1 MAKKYAKGSEPDQLS
16 FLPRP
21 SKLKAASKNKYCN
34 LGALRNESDVEQ
46 SFLRPLLE
54 EMGYTADF
62 IATKATLPEKN
73 IGKRS
78 KPRPYRPDFIC
89 YADKLHRQPVLIIDA
104 KNPKGNVEDGISDAQ
119 LYAAVMRRSLK
130 GQKPDQYCIGSNGL
144 TTVVR
149 EYDSDRDYFKLD
161 FSEFSDGNIRFKAFQ
176 NTLMRGALVAA
187 KSKASEPE
195 YFEFKKPPIP
205 SLLAIF
211 EACHNLIWR
220 REKCPP
226 AEAFYEFVKILFVK
240 LRKDRDLQEKAAAGL
255 LSPEDVDVSVHWI
268 EKLEPSDS
276 NPFNSVLFAN
286 LRKALEDEYQ
296 AGTKKRMFDP
306 GEDITLKPS
315 TTKEVVR
322 LLEHLNLHSIDEDLN
337 GRMFETFLT
346 AVIRGRS
353 LGQYFTPRTVVKFMV
368 DLANLTITAKRI
380 PRIVDA
386 CCGTGGFLIE
396 ALARLTDSVE
406 SNSSLSRADR
416 DKLMRELR
424 MEKLWGIEAHETIA
438 RVARINMYLHQDGGS
453 RIYRADSL
461 DKEHVVEPNVTG
473 RALKDFEELKRA
485 LVNEDVT
492 FDVAL
497 TNPPF
502 AMRYE
507 SKKEDER
514 KILRQYLLARVGTK
528 GSLAASLRSSVLF
541 LERYYDLLRD
551 KGTLL
556 TIIDD
561 SVLNTT
567 TAAPVR
573 NWVRQHF
580 YIKAVISLPKN
591 CFVAAGSAS
600 KTSILMLEKKATP
613 SDDQPSIFMAKSKN
627 VGHTD
632 SGKPDLASSDLD
644 AILTEWT
651 RFRDSGTK
659 PTRPGCFLVSPD
671 RFLDRFDLQWYDPEY
686 LALYEKL
693 EKVAYF
699 RLRDLK
705 PELRYGAS
713 IDADYTSDVP
723 FLRIENLRRN
733 DIDLS
738 DLQFVSS
745 ALYLNDLKSLFLRE
759 GDILIARSGT
769 YVGLCAMVASGME
782 KYVYGSFMIRLRL
795 KDHSRIL
802 PKFLALYLNSRFG
815 QMQFD
820 RVKTGS
826 LQFNIN
832 RQHILDIIIPELP
845 IHEQERIVTE
855 FSEQLSKI
863 KRTRQDVAVMEAEF
877 ADGLGSK
884 VAAASGLK
892 GQLRLRDFTG
902 E

>member
-1 MAKKYAKGSEPDQLS
+1 MGV
-16 FLPRP
+16 
-21 SKLKAASKNKYCN
+21 KANKNKYCDLN
-34 LGALRNESDVEQ
+34 VLRNESDVEHW
-46 SFLRPLLE
+46 FILPLLADL
-54 EMGYTADF
+54 GYGAEYV
-62 IATKATLPEKN
+62 ATKATISEKN

-89 YADKLHRQPVLIIDA
+89 YADKQHKQPVLIIDA
-104 KNPKGNVEDGISDAQ
+104 KHPKGNVEDGIVDAQ
-119 LYAAVMRRSLK
+119 LYAAVLRRGLT
-130 GQKPDQYCIGSNGL
+130 GIKPDQYCMGSNGC

-149 EYDSDRDYFKLD
+149 EYDSDRDSFNLD
-161 FSEFSDGNIRFKAFQ
+161 FSEFEDGNIRFTAFR
-176 NTLMRGALVAA
+176 NTLTRSSLVV
-187 KSKASEPE
+187 SKTKPATSTH
-195 YFEFKKPPIP
+195 FEFKKPPIP

-226 AEAFYEFVKILFVK
+226 ADAFYEFVKILFVK
-240 LRKDRDLQEKAAAGL
+240 LRKDRDLHQKSALGP
-255 LSPEDVDVSVHWI
+255 LSPEDVEVSVHWI
-268 EKLEPSDS
+268 ESLEPSDP
-276 NPFNSVLFAN
+276 NPFNTVLFAN
-286 LRKALEDEYQ
+286 LREALEDEYQ
-296 AGTKKRMFDP
+296 VGTKKRMFDP
-306 GEDITLKPS
+306 GEEITLKPS

-368 DLANLTITAKRI
+368 DLANLSVTAKRV
-380 PRIVDA
+380 PRIIDA

-396 ALARLTDSVE
+396 ALARLTDSVAA
-406 SNSSLSRADR
+406 NKSLTRQDR
-416 DKLMRELR
+416 ERLLNDIR
-424 MEKLWGIEAHETIA
+424 MERLWGIEAHETIA

-453 RIYRADSL
+453 RIYKTDSL
-461 DKEHVVEPNVTG
+461 DKEHAIEPNVTG
-473 RALKDFEELKRA
+473 RAARDFEELKKA
-485 LVNEDVT
+485 LVQDGIT

-514 KILRQYLLARVGTK
+514 KILKQYVLARIGAK
-528 GSLAASLRSSVLF
+528 GSLAASLRSSILF

-551 KGTLL
+551 KGLL
-556 TIIDD
+556 FTIIDD

-567 TAAPVR
+567 TAEPVR
-573 NWVRQHF
+573 KWLRQHF
-580 YIKAVISLPKN
+580 YIRAIISLPKN
-591 CFVAAGSAS
+591 CFVVAGSAS
-600 KTSILMLEKKATP
+600 KTSILMLEKKAIP
-613 SDDQPSIFMAKSKN
+613 SDDQPSVFMAKSKN

-632 SGKPDLASSDLD
+632 SGKPDLVSNDLG

-651 RFRDSGTK
+651 RFRDSGTP
-659 PTRPGCFLVSPD
+659 PTREGCFLVTSEK
-671 RFLDRFDLQWYDPEY
+671 LLNRFDLQWYDPEY
-686 LALYEKL
+686 IALYEKL
-693 EKVAYF
+693 EKVSHF
-699 RLRDLK
+699 HLRDLK
-705 PELRYGAS
+705 PELKYGAS

-733 DIDLS
+733 DIDVS

-745 ALYLNDLKSLFLRE
+745 ALYLNELKKLFLRE
-759 GDILIARSGT
+759 GDILVARSGT
-769 YVGLCAMVASGME
+769 YVGLCAMVGSGME
-782 KYVYGSFMIRLRL
+782 KYVYGSYMIRLRL
-795 KDHSRIL
+795 KDHNRVL
-802 PKFLALYLNSRFG
+802 PRFLALYLNSRFG

-832 RQHILDIIIPELP
+832 QQQIGDIIIPEIP
-845 IHEQERIVTE
+845 IAEQERIITE
-855 FSEQLSKI
+855 FSDRLSRI

>member
-1 MAKKYAKGSEPDQLS
+1 M
-16 FLPRP
+16 
-21 SKLKAASKNKYCN
+21 
-34 LGALRNESDVEQ
+34 
-46 SFLRPLLE
+46 
-54 EMGYTADF
+54 
-62 IATKATLPEKN
+62 
-73 IGKRS
+73 
-78 KPRPYRPDFIC
+78 
-89 YADKLHRQPVLIIDA
+89 
-104 KNPKGNVEDGISDAQ
+104 
-119 LYAAVMRRSLK
+119 
-130 GQKPDQYCIGSNGL
+130 GSNGF

-149 EYDSDRDYFKLD
+149 EFDSDRDSFKPFD
-161 FSEFSDGNIRFKAFQ
+161 FSEFVDGNIRFTAFQ
-176 NTLMRGALVAA
+176 SALSRSALVVSR
-187 KSKASEPE
+187 SKVSAPE
-195 YFEFKKPPIP
+195 HFEFKKPPIP

-240 LRKDRDLQEKAAAGL
+240 LRKDRDLQEKAAAGP
-255 LSPEDVDVSVHWI
+255 LSPDDVEVSVHWI
-268 EKLEPSDS
+268 EKLEPSDP

-306 GEDITLKPS
+306 GEDIALKPS

-368 DLANLTITAKRI
+368 DLANLSVSAKRV
-380 PRIVDA
+380 PRIIDA

-396 ALARLTDSVE
+396 ALARLTDAVDAHR
-406 SNSSLSRADR
+406 SLTRQERHKIMR
-416 DKLMRELR
+416 DLR
-424 MEKLWGIEAHETIA
+424 MERLWGIEAHETIA

-453 RIYRADSL
+453 RIYKADSL
-461 DKEHVVEPNVTG
+461 DKEHAVEPNVTG
-473 RALKDFEELKRA
+473 RALKDFEELKKA

-507 SKKEDER
+507 AKKEDER
-514 KILRQYLLARVGTK
+514 KILRQYVLARVGTK
-528 GSLAASLRSSVLF
+528 GNLAASLRSSVLF

-551 KGTLL
+551 NGTLL

-580 YIKAVISLPKN
+580 YIKAIISLPKN

-600 KTSILMLEKKATP
+600 KTSILMLERKATP
-613 SDDQPSIFMAKSKN
+613 SDDQPSLFMAKSKN

-632 SGKPDLASSDLD
+632 SGKPDLPSSDLD

-659 PTRPGCFLVSPD
+659 PTRTGCFLIHPD
-671 RFLDRFDLQWYDPEY
+671 RLEDRFDLQWYDPEY

-693 EKVAYF
+693 EKVPHF
-699 RLRDLK
+699 RIRDLK
-705 PELRYGAS
+705 PELKYGAS

-733 DIDLS
+733 DIDIS

-745 ALYLNDLKSLFLRE
+745 ALYMNDLRKLFLMD

-769 YVGLCAMVASGME
+769 YVGLCAMVPSGME
-782 KYVYGSFMIRLRL
+782 KYVYGSYMIRLRL
-795 KDHSRIL
+795 KDHKTVL
-802 PKFLALYLNSRFG
+802 PRFLALYLNSRFG

-832 RQHILDIIIPELP
+832 KQQIGDIIVPELP
-845 IHEQERIVTE
+845 IPEQQSIIAE
-855 FSEQLSKI
+855 FSRRLSAI
-863 KRTRQDVAVMEAEF
+863 KRTRQDIVVMESDF
-877 ADGLGSK
+877 ADGLSSK
-884 VAAASGLK
+884 VSAASGLK

>member
-1 MAKKYAKGSEPDQLS
+1 MAAKPNKS
-16 FLPRP
+16 
-21 SKLKAASKNKYCN
+21 KYCD
-34 LGALRNESDVEQ
+34 LGALQNESDVEQ

-62 IATKATLPEKN
+62 VATKATLSDKN

-78 KPRPYRPDFIC
+78 KPRPYRPDFVC
-89 YADKLHRQPVLIIDA
+89 YADRQHRQPVLIIDA
-104 KNPKGNVEDGISDAQ
+104 KNPQGDVEDGLADAQ
-119 LYAAVMRRSLK
+119 LYAAALRRSLK
-130 GQKPDQYCIGSNGL
+130 GRKPDQYCIGSNGP
-144 TTVVR
+144 TTIVR
-149 EYDSDRDYFKLD
+149 EHDSDRNSFSLH
-161 FSEFSDGNIRFKAFQ
+161 FSEFREGNIRFKAFQ
-176 NTLMRGALVAA
+176 NALMRSALVVARP
-187 KSKASEPE
+187 KASKPE
-195 YFEFKKPPIP
+195 HFAFTKPPIP

-240 LRKDRDLQEKAAAGL
+240 LRKDRGLHERAAAGPL
-255 LSPEDVDVSVHWI
+255 APEDVEVSVRWI
-268 EKLEPSDS
+268 ESLEPSDP

-286 LRKALEDEYQ
+286 LRTALEDEYQ

-306 GEDITLKPS
+306 GEDIALKPS

-346 AVIRGRS
+346 AVIRGRA
-353 LGQYFTPRTVVKFMV
+353 LGQYFTPRTVVTFML
-368 DLANLTITAKRI
+368 DLADLSVTSTRI
-380 PRIVDA
+380 PRVIDA

-396 ALARLTDSVE
+396 ALARLTDAIE
-406 SNSSLSRADR
+406 ANRSLSRNDR
-416 DKLMRELR
+416 DRLLGELR
-424 MEKLWGIEAHETIA
+424 TEKLWGIEAHETIA

-461 DKEHVVEPNVTG
+461 DKEHAVEPNVTG
-473 RALKDFEELKRA
+473 RALRDFEELKTA
-485 LVNEDVT
+485 LVNDGVT

-514 KILRQYLLARVGTK
+514 KILRQYLLARAGTK
-528 GSLAASLRSSVLF
+528 GKLAASLRSSVLF

-551 KGTLL
+551 GGTLL

-567 TAAPVR
+567 TTAPVR

-580 YIKAVISLPKN
+580 YVRAVISLPKN

-600 KTSILMLEKKATP
+600 KTSILMLEKKASP
-613 SDDQPSIFMAKSKN
+613 SDDQPSVFMAKSQN

-632 SGKPDLASSDLD
+632 SGKPDPAGGDLD
-644 AILTEWT
+644 AIFTEWT
-651 RFRDSGTK
+651 RFRDGGTR
-659 PTRPGCFLVSPD
+659 PARPGCFLVSPG
-671 RFLDRFDLQWYDPEY
+671 RFVDRFDLQWYDPEY
-686 LALYEKL
+686 LALYDRL
-693 EKVAYF
+693 EKAPHV
-699 RLRDLK
+699 RIRDLK
-705 PELRYGAS
+705 PELKYGAS
-713 IDADYTSDVP
+713 LDADYTSDVP

-733 DIDLS
+733 DIDVG

-745 ALYLNDLKSLFLRE
+745 ALHINDLKRLFLRE

-769 YVGLCAMVASGME
+769 YVGLCAMVESGME
-782 KYVYGSFMIRLRL
+782 RYVYGSYMIRLRL
-795 KDHSRIL
+795 RDHGTLL
-802 PKFLALYLNSRFG
+802 PRFLALYLNSRFG

-832 RQHILDIIIPELP
+832 QQQINDIIVPRLPVPE
-845 IHEQERIVTE
+845 QQRILAE
-855 FSEQLSKI
+855 FSERLSKI
-863 KRTRQDVAVMEAEF
+863 KRTRQAVAVMEAEF
-877 ADGLGSK
+877 ADGLGAEL
-884 VAAASGLK
+884 AAASGLK
-892 GQLRLRDFTG
+892 GLRLRDFTG